1 MLSSILKHNYDADIY
16 FDKVKRQQL
25 LVVDCIAIRINGGK
39 KAISNEAV
47 CRLLEDYNRYLQRY
61 GMLRVKHPLP
71 GSCRQKMGKVEGVG
85 SLPVGHQFIECS
97 TSLSKTESCMHYWI
111 NQIPLLI
118 EKLVASCEAQG
129 KFETSIE
136 FCCLINK
143 ICFGIGSGRGRG
155 MLLI

>member
-1 MLSSILKHNYDADIY
+1 MLIKVALPQKLSENPKPRSRRVYIRKRGKEVHNILCTAIPDVDIRKQVLSSILKHNYNADIY

-25 LVVDCIAIRINGGK
+25 LVVDCIAIRIKNGH
-39 KAISNEAV
+39 AISNEAV

-85 SLPVGHQFIECS
+85 SLPVGHQLIECS

-111 NQIPLLI
+111 
-118 EKLVASCEAQG
+118 K
-129 KFETSIE
+129 
-136 FCCLINK
+136 
-143 ICFGIGSGRGRG
+143 
-155 MLLI
+155 